1 MSTNWPTA
9 VGDGPVAARDPLPQ
23 DDFADE
29 VLVAESEPT
38 ANGPPRA
45 LVYPKAAPAHRVADQ
60 WLAVD
65 ATALVDVEDV
75 R

>member
-1 MSTNWPTA
+1 MSTNWRSA
-9 VGDGPVAARDPLPQ
+9 AGDGPVAGGGPLPQ

-29 VLVAESEPT
+29 VLVAEAEPT
-38 ANGPPRA
+38 ANGPPRV
-45 LVYPKAAPAHRVADQ
+45 LLYPKAAPAHRVADQ

-65 ATALVDVEDV
+65 ATALVDVEAV